1 MILPESL
8 GNGQGPSPPQTE
20 ALRATVRVSTVPDSR
35 PFQGAVASASAEPMV
50 VRVRGRD
57 GRIASRGLVAII
69 LLAIYHARGGLIM
82 AEVLVRD
89 RDPMVVEKLKARA
102 AANGRSLQA
111 ELKAILEAQG
121 SQVTKAEARTL
132 AARIRRRIG
141 SRLQT
146 DSGMLQAEDR
156 ER

>member
-1 MILPESL
+1 MI
-8 GNGQGPSPPQTE
+8 
-20 ALRATVRVSTVPDSR
+20 
-35 PFQGAVASASAEPMV
+35 
-50 VRVRGRD
+50 GRLH
-57 GRIASRGLVAII
+57 SRGLVAII
-69 LLAIYHARGGLIM
+69 LLAIHHQRGGLII

-89 RDPMVVEKLKARA
+89 LDTFLVEKLKARA

-111 ELKAILEAQG
+111 ELKAILEAQA
-121 SQVTKAEARTL
+121 SQVTKAEARVL